1 MLLLWVLLST
11 CIVHMHVRA
20 RRRCNQRHG
29 EYCGKLSRKGMVMVA
44 DRYSDIVIRRIV
56 VLMAVAAEDGG
67 QRLRKA
73 WEYQRIP
80 CCCCCSTRR
89 YRGSPSSSV
98 HALRQPRRRVLRRP
112 KNDAHELP
120 LRRKVQF
127 GEYLIHC
134 FVAEDVERDGS
145 SGAFFHGEA
154 VGGGGLH

>member
-1 MLLLWVLLST
+1 
-11 CIVHMHVRA
+11 
-20 RRRCNQRHG
+20 
-29 EYCGKLSRKGMVMVA
+29 MVMVA
-44 DRYSDIVIRRIV
+44 DRYRDIVIRWIV
-56 VLMAVAAEDGG
+56 VMMVVAAEDGG
-67 QRLRKA
+67 QRVRKA

-80 CCCCCSTRR
+80 CCCCCCSTR

-98 HALRQPRRRVLRRP
+98 HALRQPRRCRVLRRAN
-112 KNDAHELP
+112 NDAHELP

-145 SGAFFHGEA
+145 SGAFFHGKT